1 MTIYSL
7 NIFCNSSFAFAPTS
21 FIFKGKKIL
30 DLRCGRIL
38 QFVQTFRD
46 LYVHTNKKNNY
57 EKCGKGYNANDCT
70 FPCLNG
76 GKECESNIRL
86 KNAVRIK
93 KETNFMV

>member
-1 MTIYSL
+1 M
-7 NIFCNSSFAFAPTS
+7 
-21 FIFKGKKIL
+21 

-46 LYVHTNKKNNY
+46 LNVHKNKIKLF
-57 EKCGKGYNANDCT
+57 EECGIGYNTYNCT

-76 GKECESNIRL
+76 GKKCESNIRL